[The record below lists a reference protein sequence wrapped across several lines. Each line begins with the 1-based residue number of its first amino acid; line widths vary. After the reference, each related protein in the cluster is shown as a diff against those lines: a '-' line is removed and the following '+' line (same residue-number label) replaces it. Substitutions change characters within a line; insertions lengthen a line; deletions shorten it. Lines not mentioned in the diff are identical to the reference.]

1 MRKNRGAFF
10 ENNGSMAGFN
20 PGPMGFQAN
29 NYSSFYSGPNPMMNN
44 MAGGQDIEERL
55 AKMERSIQR
64 LDARISKLEG
74 LNVKSTDDFESSTNN
89 MYML

>member
-10 ENNGSMAGFN
+10 ENNANMAGFN

-29 NYSSFYSGPNPMMNN
+29 NYSSFYQGPAGMNMPN
-44 MAGGQDIEERL
+44 SDIEERL
-55 AKMERSIQR
+55 AKIERSIQR
-64 LDARISKLEG
+64 LDARISKIEG
-74 LNVKSTDDFESSTNN
+74 LNVKSTDDFESTTNN

>member
-10 ENNGSMAGFN
+10 ENNANMAGFN

-29 NYSSFYSGPNPMMNN
+29 NYSSFYQGPAGMNMPN
-44 MAGGQDIEERL
+44 LDIEERL
-55 AKMERSIQR
+55 AKIERSIQR
-64 LDARISKLEG
+64 LDARISKIEG
-74 LNVKSTDDFESSTNN
+74 LNVKSTDDFESTTNN

>member
-10 ENNGSMAGFN
+10 ESNGSMAGFN

-29 NYSSFYSGPNPMMNN
+29 NYSSFYSGPNMPMNGSN
-44 MAGGQDIEERL
+44 DIEERL

-64 LDARISKLEG
+64 LDARISKIEG
-74 LNVKSTDDFESSTNN
+74 QSVKSTEDFESTTNN